1 MIIFKCDICGKPFEY
16 DKSNINFVRFLN
28 KTPRTDDTIWLTS
41 KSVGLPDL
49 KKDKYCE
56 YHICQD
62 CFTSIRHVINDIH
75 GISQK

>member
-16 DKSNINFVRFLN
+16 NKSNINFVRFLN
-28 KTPRTDDTIWLTS
+28 KTHDDNTIWLTS
-41 KSVGLPDL
+41 RSVGLPEL
-49 KKDKYCE
+49 KRIHDCE

-62 CFTSIRHVINDIH
+62 CFTSIRHVINDIY